1 MNATQR
7 RLEGKVALIV
17 GAGQTPGPKMG
28 NGRATALLFAREGA
42 QVLAADQN
50 IASAE
55 ETVALIQSEGGSA
68 AAVETDVT
76 DESSIQ
82 RAVHDCTQRWNRLD
96 ILHNNVGIS
105 VAGGD
110 APVTEI
116 TVEAFDRI
124 MAVNL
129 RSVVLACKHAL
140 PIMRDQGSGV
150 ILTISS
156 IAALVIL
163 YSSAQAGS
171 IRIGTEG
178 AYPPWNAKDE
188 SGKLIGFEVEL
199 AGWLCIY
206 MKADCTLVE
215 QDWDG
220 MIPGL
225 IMRKYDAIMAGMS
238 ITDERMK
245 TINFSQGYADEVAS
259 LAVMKGSSLEGMD
272 TPKAINL
279 STGGGAAKKALK
291 TLTAALAGKTIGV
304 QTATIHQN
312 FLESGDVGNVK
323 VRTYKTQDE
332 VNLDLAAGRID
343 AALAAAVAF
352 TDYAEKSGKPVVL
365 VGPTFS
371 GGAFGN
377 GVGVGI
383 RKADTQLLEDFNK
396 AIDSARKSG
405 KISELAIR
413 WFGFDAS
420 M

>member
-1 MNATQR
+1 MKNIYKFF
-7 RLEGKVALIV
+7 LSSIVAL
-17 GAGQTPGPKMG
+17 G
-28 NGRATALLFAREGA
+28 LL
-42 QVLAADQN
+42 
-50 IASAE
+50 
-55 ETVALIQSEGGSA
+55 
-68 AAVETDVT
+68 
-76 DESSIQ
+76 
-82 RAVHDCTQRWNRLD
+82 
-96 ILHNNVGIS
+96 IS
-105 VAGGD
+105 
-110 APVTEI
+110 T
-116 TVEAFDRI
+116 
-124 MAVNL
+124 
-129 RSVVLACKHAL
+129 
-140 PIMRDQGSGV
+140 
-150 ILTISS
+150 
-156 IAALVIL
+156 
-163 YSSAQAGS
+163 AQADS

-199 AGWLCIY
+199 ANFLCIY
-206 MKADCTLVE
+206 MKVDCTIVE

-279 STGGGAAKKALK
+279 SIGGGDVKKALK

-323 VRTYKTQDE
+323 IRTYKTQDE

-352 TDYAEKSGKPVVL
+352 TDYAEKSGKDVVL

-383 RKADTQLLEDFNK
+383 RKDDTALLKDFNK
-396 AIDSARKSG
+396 AINKARKSG
-405 KISELAIR
+405 KISELAIK

>member
-1 MNATQR
+1 M
-7 RLEGKVALIV
+7 K
-17 GAGQTPGPKMG
+17 
-28 NGRATALLFAREGA
+28 
-42 QVLAADQN
+42 N
-50 IASAE
+50 IFKFF
-55 ETVALIQSEGGSA
+55 L
-68 AAVETDVT
+68 
-76 DESSIQ
+76 
-82 RAVHDCTQRWNRLD
+82 
-96 ILHNNVGIS
+96 
-105 VAGGD
+105 
-110 APVTEI
+110 
-116 TVEAFDRI
+116 
-124 MAVNL
+124 
-129 RSVVLACKHAL
+129 
-140 PIMRDQGSGV
+140 
-150 ILTISS
+150 SS
-156 IAALVIL
+156 IAALAIFF
-163 YSSAQAGS
+163 SSAQADS

-178 AYPPWNAKDE
+178 AYPPWNSKDA
-188 SGKLIGFEVEL
+188 SGNLIGFEVDLAKEL
-199 AGWLCIY
+199 CAI
-206 MKADCTLVE
+206 MKHECTIVE

-225 IMRKYDAIMAGMS
+225 IMRKFDAIMAGMS

-259 LAVMKGSSLEGMD
+259 LAVMKGSDLEGMD
-272 TPKAINL
+272 TPEGINL
-279 STGGGAAKKALK
+279 SLGGSDVKSALK

-312 FLESGDVGNVK
+312 FLESGDVGSVK

-352 TDYAEKSGKPVVL
+352 TDYAEKSGKDVVL

-383 RKADTQLLEDFNK
+383 RKDDTALLSDFNK
-396 AIDSARKSG
+396 AIDKARKSG
-405 KISELAIR
+405 KISELAIK

>member
-1 MNATQR
+1 MKNIFKFFLSTFAS
-7 RLEGKVALIV
+7 LMILI
-17 GAGQTPGPKMG
+17 
-28 NGRATALLFAREGA
+28 
-42 QVLAADQN
+42 
-50 IASAE
+50 
-55 ETVALIQSEGGSA
+55 
-68 AAVETDVT
+68 
-76 DESSIQ
+76 
-82 RAVHDCTQRWNRLD
+82 
-96 ILHNNVGIS
+96 
-105 VAGGD
+105 
-110 APVTEI
+110 
-116 TVEAFDRI
+116 
-124 MAVNL
+124 
-129 RSVVLACKHAL
+129 
-140 PIMRDQGSGV
+140 
-150 ILTISS
+150 
-156 IAALVIL
+156 
-163 YSSAQAGS
+163 SSAQADS

-199 AGWLCIY
+199 ANFLCIY
-206 MKADCTLVE
+206 MKADCTIVE

-279 STGGGAAKKALK
+279 SIGGGDVKKALK

-323 VRTYKTQDE
+323 IRTYKTQDE

-383 RKADTQLLEDFNK
+383 RKDDTELLKRFNK
-396 AIDSARKSG
+396 AINQARKSG
-405 KISELAIR
+405 KISELAIK